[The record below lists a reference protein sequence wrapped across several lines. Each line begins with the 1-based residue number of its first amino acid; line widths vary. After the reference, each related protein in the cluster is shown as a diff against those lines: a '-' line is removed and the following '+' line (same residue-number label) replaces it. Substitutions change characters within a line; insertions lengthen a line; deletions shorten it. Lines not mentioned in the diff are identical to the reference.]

1 MNLTAPEKA
10 AVRNGEAVRV
20 QEDGLEYVV
29 VRADVYDR
37 LKHLLYDPGEWT
49 DEDLRRVLA
58 KSAEANGWNE
68 PEMDDYDHYDERI
81 AERCR

>member
-1 MNLTAPEKA
+1 MNLTEPQKL

-20 QEDGLEYVV
+20 RDEDLECVV

-37 LKHLLYDPGEWT
+37 VKHLLLDDGDWS
-49 DEDLRRVLA
+49 DDVLRRTLA

-68 PEMDDYDHYDERI
+68 PAMDAYDHYDDEI
-81 AERCR
+81 KKQCR